1 MAITT
6 PTLGGV
12 TLPVPSEYG
21 ESNFTKG
28 TVQRMANGALV
39 RDLVQ
44 SGAKNRFALTFDMLT
59 DVQKSA
65 VRSGVATVRD
75 GSSVTF
81 LAPTGT
87 SYTVVLA
94 DGGEPEW
101 EAVSLRGTE
110 LRWRGTIE
118 LEEV

>member
-1 MAITT
+1 MAIST

-12 TLPVPSEYG
+12 TLPVPSKYDE
-21 ESNFTKG
+21 ENFTKG
-28 TVQRMANGALV
+28 TVKRMANGALV

-44 SGAKNRFALTFDMLT
+44 SGAKNRFMLDFDMLT
-59 DVQKSA
+59 DAQRTS

-94 DGGEPEW
+94 EGGEPEW
-101 EAVSLRGTE
+101 EAVPLRGTE
-110 LRWRGTIE
+110 LRWRGAIK